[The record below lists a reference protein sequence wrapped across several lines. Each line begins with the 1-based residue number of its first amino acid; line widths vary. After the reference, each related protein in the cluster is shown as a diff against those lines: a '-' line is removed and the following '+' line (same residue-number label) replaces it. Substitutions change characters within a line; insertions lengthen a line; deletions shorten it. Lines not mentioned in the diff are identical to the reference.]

1 MKHCRNS
8 LPRNYATGP
17 LYDSVN
23 VDPEDN
29 KMYRPPPEPSQFLK
43 NPTSAPDAALA
54 PIVPIQSL
62 PAPSAPSAPPAPPAI
77 PSLPSGGAERYFYTN
92 PPSYC
97 TPEIKGKVLGCNE
110 AYAYAN
116 VDGTYASSDR
126 LPGSAPG
133 GCVYT
138 YLGAPKVQAE
148 RFDVLQPIACQ
159 PSCNKQVISGGQC
172 KCMDHVTSERYN
184 FC

>member
-23 VDPEDN
+23 VDYEDN

-54 PIVPIQSL
+54 PIVPIQSI
-62 PAPSAPSAPPAPPAI
+62 PAPPAPPAPPAI
-77 PSLPSGGAERYFYTN
+77 PSFPGGAERYFYAD

-97 TPEIKGKVLGCNE
+97 TPETKGKVLGCNE

-126 LPGSAPG
+126 IPGSAPG

-148 RFDVLQPIACQ
+148 RFDAPHAIACP
-159 PSCNKQVISGGQC
+159 PSCNKQVITGGHC
-172 KCMDHVTSERYN
+172 KCMDHVTSERYS